1 MVSEAMLLAVSRDVL
16 GLGAATLTPILKGG
30 SGRHFFRL
38 RSRAQS
44 WIVMHY
50 GLERRENALFA
61 DIAVFLDKL
70 GVPVPAIIRH
80 DAMRRILWMQDLG
93 ETDLHGASANG
104 ELPDLSL
111 YEAAISAVVV
121 LHQQGWESARRGGLQ
136 LMPGFDESLYA
147 WERNYFYE
155 EFFGGVCGRSLGAAE
170 LERVEADMSPLA
182 AVLSRRAGDLVHRD
196 FQSQNIIISGG
207 RPFLIDFQGLRPGVR
222 HYDLA
227 SLIYDPYAR
236 LDGAGRERLIRFA
249 FRQDA
254 GGQSE
259 SEFRRDL
266 NLAAAQRLMQA
277 LGAYGMLGVKK
288 GRTEFLQHV
297 PRALFNLKFVL
308 AQSGVSPALQEILG
322 LLPQSGGSCN
332 PSS

>member
-1 MVSEAMLLAVSRDVL
+1 MAMSRQALALDEREP
-16 GLGAATLTPILKGG
+16 LTMAPILKGG
-30 SGRHFFRL
+30 SDRHFFRL
-38 RSRAQS
+38 KGREQS
-44 WIVMHY
+44 WIVMRY

-80 DAMRRILWMQDLG
+80 DATRRVLWMQDLG
-93 ETDLHGASANG
+93 MTDLHGVSADG
-104 ELPDLSL
+104 QRPDLPL
-111 YEAAISAVVV
+111 YEAAIGAVAI
-121 LHQQGWESARRGGLQ
+121 LHQRGWESAKRGGLQ

-155 EFFGGVCGRSLGAAE
+155 EFFGSICDRPLSAAE
-170 LERVEADMSPLA
+170 FEKIESDLSPLA
-182 AVLSRRAGDLVHRD
+182 AALSRRAGDLVHRD

-207 RPFLIDFQGLRPGVR
+207 KPFLIDFQGLRLGVR

-227 SLIYDPYAR
+227 SLIFDPYAR
-236 LDGAGRERLIRFA
+236 LDDANREHLIRFA

-254 GGQSE
+254 NGQSE
-259 SEFRRDL
+259 NEFRRDL

-288 GRTEFLQHV
+288 GKAEFLQHA
-297 PRALFNLKFVL
+297 PRALFNLQSVL
-308 AQSGVSPALQEILG
+308 AQSGISPALQEIL
-322 LLPQSGGSCN
+322 LNAEDSAKRLRR
-332 PSS
+332 